1 MAKTNFVHGTTV
13 TSTFL
18 NSIYNTSGGHK
29 HDGVDEEGH
38 AGKILLT
45 NTAEVTGR
53 LPISNIDITPD
64 FISGGRC
71 SIYAGNNYSIK
82 VESCCAIAKN
92 DTSKS
97 IKSPILI
104 KQIKTGGFAAGDN
117 QCGVAAGVTFDVD
130 DILHV
135 FLIANDTVGV
145 DVGIDSDEDAANL
158 IAELGIWTLYRRIS
172 SVKIKSID
180 GNNGVIY
187 PFDHFGDR
195 YIYQD
200 GGMEVG
206 PVYTFVD
213 ADFYDQGGGIYHAWT
228 PAVVPW
234 VSSRSIEVIFDIFPT
249 TADGVSV
256 RVVPNNLTAYLALLS
271 SQDAWMTCNVAG
283 SKTVITK
290 RFAIENSSAHMLVQ
304 TYGLPGSISIM
315 IRGYID
321 KRI

>member
-1 MAKTNFVHGTTV
+1 MAKTDFEHGTTV

-18 NSIYNTSGGHK
+18 DTIYKTSGGHK
-29 HDGVDEEGH
+29 HDGVDEDGH
-38 AGKILLT
+38 AEKILLT
-45 NTAEVTGR
+45 DAAEVTGR
-53 LPISNIDITPD
+53 LPMGNTDITPD

-71 SIYAGNNYSIK
+71 SNYAGNNYSIK

-97 IKSPILI
+97 IKSPTLI

-187 PFDHFGDR
+187 PFDHFEDK

-200 GGMEVG
+200 GDMEVG

-213 ADFYDQGGGIYHAWT
+213 ADFYDQGAGIYHAWT
-228 PAVVPW
+228 PMVVPW
-234 VSSRSIEVIFDIFPT
+234 VRSRSIEVIFDIFPT
-249 TADGVSV
+249 TADGVPV
-256 RVVPNNLTAYLALLS
+256 RVVPNNSTGYLALLS

-290 RFAIENSSAHMLVQ
+290 RFVVGDTCAFLLVQ